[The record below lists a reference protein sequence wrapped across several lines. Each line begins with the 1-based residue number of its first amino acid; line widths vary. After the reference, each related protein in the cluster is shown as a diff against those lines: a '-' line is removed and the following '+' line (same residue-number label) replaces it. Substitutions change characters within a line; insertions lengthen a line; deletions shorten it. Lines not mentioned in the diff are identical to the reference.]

1 MKRRYARDYE
11 SDRRRTRLPSMDNL
25 RRSPIRNGL
34 IGIAVAGAAAPIAVD
49 RYQQALRTDPSHERM
64 STRADDVVAA
74 TEGGVAAAYNELE
87 AERTTEEATREQAIA
102 QNVEEYSSFGLTP
115 EMAGDIYDIAR
126 EADVDP
132 EIAFGLV
139 RAESSFKNSSTS
151 HVGAVGLMQL
161 MPRTAAWL
169 VPGTTTSDLRNPDTN
184 LRIGM
189 KYLKQ
194 MIDKYDGDV
203 DMALT
208 AYNRGPGTVD
218 RILKRGGNPDNGY
231 AGFVRTGDVGS
242 HKG

>member
-1 MKRRYARDYE
+1 ME
-11 SDRRRTRLPSMDNL
+11 NL

-64 STRADDVVAA
+64 STRVDATPAA
-74 TEGGVAAAYNELE
+74 TPGGVAAAYNEME
-87 AERTTEEATREQAIA
+87 AERTTEEQAREQAIA
-102 QNVEEYSSFGLTP
+102 ANVAEFADYGLTE

-132 EIAFGLV
+132 EIAYGLI
-139 RAESSFKNSSTS
+139 RAESSFKNTSTS

-184 LRIGM
+184 LKIGM

-194 MIDKYDGDV
+194 LIDKYDGDV
-203 DMALT
+203 DLALT

-218 RILKRGGNPDNGY
+218 RILGRGGNPDNGY
-231 AGFVRTGDVGS
+231 AGFVRTGDIGS